1 MIKDITI
8 SILTGIVISQHFNPP
23 DTPARLAI
31 ILIVAVTVFTLILE
45 LEDLWDKRQEITQRA
60 HTVTAAIGRHIHT
73 VRRRIY
79 SRIIWQMIQLRA
91 WPTERAQRRRRYQT
105 LQGYIQRLREM
116 EREQS
121 QESEVQ
127 KSWKRQRQ

>member
-1 MIKDITI
+1 MFKDTTI
-8 SILTGIVISQHFNPP
+8 SILTGIAISQHFDPP

-31 ILIVAVTVFTLILE
+31 ILIVAVTVFTLLLE

-60 HTVTAAIGRHIHT
+60 RTVTAAIGRHIHT

-91 WPTERAQRRRRYQT
+91 WPRERVQRRRRCQT
-105 LQGYIQRLREM
+105 LQGYIQQIWDARHQGQPR
-116 EREQS
+116 
-121 QESEVQ
+121 SEEV
-127 KSWKRQRQ
+127 KRP